1 MSSFVVKP
9 AANRFPYST
18 WGPRA
23 ALLGLL
29 AAIGL
34 GILLGVPAVLID
46 QPGPGGDLS
55 TGASIFVQAATA
67 IGFIAVPLVVAS
79 RGGASLL
86 FALQRL
92 GVRRFAPGMAL
103 WWMFVAIVLY
113 ILFAFLYTQIA
124 GAPEQEELA
133 EAFGPVAVQVL
144 LVVILAAVGEELCF
158 RGMLFSGL
166 RERLPMFA
174 AALISGGIFGALHAV
189 TGLSAVPPLIAFGT
203 IMAWLY
209 ERTGSIVPCVILHA
223 LNNSLALLAQ

>member
-1 MSSFVVKP
+1 
-9 AANRFPYST
+9 
-18 WGPRA
+18 
-23 ALLGLL
+23 
-29 AAIGL
+29 
-34 GILLGVPAVLID
+34 
-46 QPGPGGDLS
+46 
-55 TGASIFVQAATA
+55 
-67 IGFIAVPLVVAS
+67 
-79 RGGASLL
+79 
-86 FALQRL
+86 
-92 GVRRFAPGMAL
+92 MAL

-124 GAPEQEELA
+124 GAHEQEEIA

-209 ERTGSIVPCVILHA
+209 ERTGSIIPCMVVHA